1 MGSIPARIQERK
13 LLETDLDWLKTI
25 PTQKLIQRNAIE
37 PQKDK
42 VLLLRTRKEISHW
55 NSPSDL
61 GWIWS
66 I

>member
-1 MGSIPARIQERK
+1 LAKIQERK

-42 VLLLRTRKEISHW
+42 VLLQPFQGSTFISF
-55 NSPSDL
+55 SAQEF
-61 GWIWS
+61 
-66 I
+66 